1 MTATYVY
8 GLVAAGADLP
18 DGLVGLGPSGEVR
31 TVEHDGVAALVGD
44 VPSDRPLGTRDD
56 LMAHEAVV
64 DKVAAATTV
73 LPMRFPAVV
82 EDDQVVDELLAP
94 HRDRFLRALDAL
106 DGLVQYSLKGRYVQ
120 EVLVQEIV
128 EEEPAVADLQE
139 RIRGV
144 PEDASYYDRVKLG
157 EIVARAMEQRRDV
170 DARDVLERIGPF
182 AEQVSSSTPAQPDD
196 VVEAAF
202 LVARDKAEEFE
213 REVEELGGDT
223 HEWLRLRLLGPLAP
237 YDFVPAED

>member
-8 GLVAAGADLP
+8 GLVAADAELP
-18 DGLVGLGPSGEVR
+18 DGLRGLGPSGEVT

-44 VPSDRPLGTRDD
+44 VPADRPLGTRDD
-56 LMAHEAVV
+56 LMAHENVV
-64 DKVAAATTV
+64 DTVAAATTV

-82 EDDQVVDELLAP
+82 EHDQVVEELLVP
-94 HRDRFLRALDAL
+94 HHDRFVRALEAL
-106 DGLVQYSLKGRYVQ
+106 EGLVQYSLKGRYVQ

-128 EEEPAVADLQE
+128 EEEPAVAELQE

-157 EIVARAMEQRRDV
+157 EIVAKAMEQRRDV
-170 DARDVLERIGPF
+170 DARDIVERLSPF
-182 AEQVSSSTPAQPDD
+182 ARQVSSSTPGQPDD

-202 LVARDKAEEFE
+202 LVARDGAEEFE
-213 REVEELGGDT
+213 KEVEELGADT

-237 YDFVPAED
+237 YDFVPED

>member
-8 GLVAAGADLP
+8 GLVAADAELP
-18 DGLVGLGPSGEVR
+18 DGLRGLGPSGEVT

-44 VPSDRPLGTRDD
+44 VPADRPLGTRDD
-56 LMAHEAVV
+56 LMAHENVV
-64 DKVAAATTV
+64 DTVAAATTV

-82 EDDQVVDELLAP
+82 EHDQVVEELLVP
-94 HRDRFLRALDAL
+94 HHDRFVR
-106 DGLVQYSLKGRYVQ
+106 

-128 EEEPAVADLQE
+128 EEEPAVAELQE

-157 EIVARAMEQRRDV
+157 EIVAKAMEQRRDV
-170 DARDVLERIGPF
+170 DARDIVERLSPF
-182 AEQVSSSTPAQPDD
+182 ARQVSSSTPGQPDD

-202 LVARDKAEEFE
+202 LVARDGAEEFE
-213 REVEELGGDT
+213 KEVEELGADT

-237 YDFVPAED
+237 YDFVPED